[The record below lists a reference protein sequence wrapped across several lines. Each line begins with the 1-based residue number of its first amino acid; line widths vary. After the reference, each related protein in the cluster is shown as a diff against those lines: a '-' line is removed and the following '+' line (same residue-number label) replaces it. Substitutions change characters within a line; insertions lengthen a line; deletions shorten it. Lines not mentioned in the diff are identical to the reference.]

1 MNYIRFTLDS
11 KRRVLINMDN
21 VTEIHQKGVGG
32 SVLYFNT
39 STSEE
44 NIGTEV
50 SEDISEI
57 ESLINNM

>member
-1 MNYIRFTLDS
+1 
-11 KRRVLINMDN
+11 MDN

>member
-11 KRRVLINMDN
+11 KGCVLINMDN
-21 VTEIHQKGVGG
+21 VTEIYQRGVGG

-44 NIGTEV
+44 NISTEV